1 MPGFSVDGRWHAA
14 RDDYE
19 SFFEVTIPQCAVVLL
34 EMKMTWKARNNT
46 KMIPPSQTNTIA
58 VSIRRL
64 SVDDAEAAAELSS
77 QLGYP
82 SSPGDLRKRIEEL
95 SHTTDRVAFTA
106 VVDGQMVGWID
117 AAMERHLQYA
127 ASAVIGGLVVRED
140 MRGQGVG
147 RRLCVE
153 VEEWARSKSVAL
165 VRVRSQIKR
174 EDAHRFYLRDGYRKV
189 KTSLVFEKSVL

>member
-1 MPGFSVDGRWHAA
+1 MSTR
-14 RDDYE
+14 
-19 SFFEVTIPQCAVVLL
+19 
-34 EMKMTWKARNNT
+34 
-46 KMIPPSQTNTIA
+46 SQTNSIA

-64 SVDDAEAAAELSS
+64 TVEDAEAASELSS

-95 SHTTDRVAFTA
+95 SHTTDRVAFAA

-127 ASAVIGGLVVRED
+127 ASAVIGGLVVREE
-140 MRGQGVG
+140 MRGLGVG

-153 VEEWARSKSVAL
+153 IEEWARSKSVPL

-174 EDAHRFYLRDGYRKV
+174 EDAHRFYLRDGYQKV
-189 KTSLVFEKSVL
+189 KTSLVFEKVL

>member
-1 MPGFSVDGRWHAA
+1 MS
-14 RDDYE
+14 
-19 SFFEVTIPQCAVVLL
+19 T
-34 EMKMTWKARNNT
+34 
-46 KMIPPSQTNTIA
+46 PSQTNSIA

-82 SSPGDLRKRIEEL
+82 SSPGDFRERIEEL
-95 SHTTDRVAFTA
+95 SRTTDRIAFAA
-106 VVDGQMVGWID
+106 VIDGQIVGWID

-140 MRGQGVG
+140 MRGMGVG

-153 VEEWARSKSVAL
+153 VEEWARSKSVPV

-174 EDAHRFYLRDGYRKV
+174 EDAHRFYLRDGYSKV

>member
-1 MPGFSVDGRWHAA
+1 MS
-14 RDDYE
+14 
-19 SFFEVTIPQCAVVLL
+19 T
-34 EMKMTWKARNNT
+34 
-46 KMIPPSQTNTIA
+46 PSQTNSIA

-95 SHTTDRVAFTA
+95 SHTTDRVAFAA
-106 VVDGQMVGWID
+106 VVDGQDGRMVGWID
-117 AAMERHLQYA
+117 AAMERHLQSP

-147 RRLCVE
+147 RRLCLE
-153 VEEWARSKSVAL
+153 VEEWARSKSVPL

-189 KTSLVFEKSVL
+189 KTSLVFEKPVL

>member
-1 MPGFSVDGRWHAA
+1 MGTAS
-14 RDDYE
+14 
-19 SFFEVTIPQCAVVLL
+19 Q
-34 EMKMTWKARNNT
+34 RN
-46 KMIPPSQTNTIA
+46 SSA

-64 SVDDAEAAAELSS
+64 TVDDAEAAAELSS

-95 SHTTDRVAFTA
+95 SHTTDRVAFAA
-106 VVDGQMVGWID
+106 VVDGQDGRMVGWID
-117 AAMERHLQYA
+117 AAMERHLQSP

-147 RRLCVE
+147 RRLCIE
-153 VEEWARSKSVAL
+153 VEEWARSQSVPL

-189 KTSLVFEKSVL
+189 KTSLVFEKPVL

>member
-1 MPGFSVDGRWHAA
+1 MS
-14 RDDYE
+14 
-19 SFFEVTIPQCAVVLL
+19 T
-34 EMKMTWKARNNT
+34 
-46 KMIPPSQTNTIA
+46 PSQTNSIA

-95 SHTTDRVAFTA
+95 SHTTDRVAFAA
-106 VVDGQMVGWID
+106 VVDGQDGQLVGWID
-117 AAMERHLQYA
+117 AAMERHLQSP

-147 RRLCVE
+147 RRLCIE
-153 VEEWARSKSVAL
+153 VEEWARSKSVPL

-189 KTSLVFEKSVL
+189 KTSLVFEKPVL

>member
-1 MPGFSVDGRWHAA
+1 MS
-14 RDDYE
+14 
-19 SFFEVTIPQCAVVLL
+19 T
-34 EMKMTWKARNNT
+34 
-46 KMIPPSQTNTIA
+46 PSQTNSIA

-82 SSPGDLRKRIEEL
+82 SSPGDFRERIEEL
-95 SHTTDRVAFTA
+95 SRTTDRIAFAA
-106 VVDGQMVGWID
+106 VVDGQIVGWID

-140 MRGQGVG
+140 MRGLGVG

-153 VEEWARSKSVAL
+153 VEEWARSKSVPV

-174 EDAHRFYLRDGYRKV
+174 EDAHRFYLRDGYRQV
-189 KTSLVFEKSVL
+189 KTSLVFEKPVR

>member
-1 MPGFSVDGRWHAA
+1 MS
-14 RDDYE
+14 
-19 SFFEVTIPQCAVVLL
+19 T
-34 EMKMTWKARNNT
+34 
-46 KMIPPSQTNTIA
+46 PSQTNSIA

-82 SSPGDLRKRIEEL
+82 SSPDDFRERIDEL
-95 SHTTDRVAFTA
+95 SRTADRVAFAA
-106 VVDGQMVGWID
+106 VVDGQIVGWID
-117 AAMERHLQYA
+117 AAMERHLQSP

-140 MRGQGVG
+140 IRGLGVG
-147 RRLCVE
+147 RRLCLE
-153 VEEWARSKSVAL
+153 VEEWARGKSVPL

-189 KTSLVFEKSVL
+189 KTSFVFEKPVL